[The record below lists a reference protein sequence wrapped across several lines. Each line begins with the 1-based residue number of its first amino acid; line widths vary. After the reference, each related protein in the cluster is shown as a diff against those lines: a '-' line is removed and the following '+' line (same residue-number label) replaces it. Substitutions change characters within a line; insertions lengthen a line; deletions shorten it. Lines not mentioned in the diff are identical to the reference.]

1 MLHRVACAFEYKNDE
16 CQTVKRKETGN
27 LKKAVLFRK
36 SRSIGLET
44 YYLLFVLKKL
54 LLFVII
60 NYNLRQGRIT
70 CLYFSLLVE
79 PEFLL
84 NSVHLVRVICTL
96 L

>member
-1 MLHRVACAFEYKNDE
+1 MLHRAACAFEYKNE
-16 CQTVKRKETGN
+16 QCKTVKRKETGN

-60 NYNLRQGRIT
+60 NYYNLRQGRIT
-70 CLYFSLLVE
+70 YLYF
-79 PEFLL
+79 FY
-84 NSVHLVRVICTL
+84 
-96 L
+96 